1 MDVSHVIPM
10 DFEVTN
16 LAFWAVLPLVTSE
29 VSVKVVHVVVEYQVT
44 NDVGIHQD
52 LSDFQVLEDEMWPID
67 LHAGL
72 VPLQKVEEILLG

>member
-1 MDVSHVIPM
+1 MIPM

-52 LSDFQVLEDEMWPID
+52 LSDFQVLEDEMWPIG
-67 LHAGL
+67 LHADL
-72 VPLQKVEEILLG
+72 VPLQKVAEILLG